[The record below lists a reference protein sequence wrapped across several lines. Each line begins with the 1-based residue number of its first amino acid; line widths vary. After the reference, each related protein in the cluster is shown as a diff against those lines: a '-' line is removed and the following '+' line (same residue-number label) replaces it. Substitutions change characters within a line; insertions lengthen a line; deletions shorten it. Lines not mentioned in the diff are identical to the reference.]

1 MAHQDEL
8 FANQLGAFFGVKEA
22 VASLAIDAVRSDL
35 KYLQIFV
42 EPASTKN
49 EKLAKA
55 FLLNSSKILMIE
67 RLLGLTTAQF
77 TSICNTPKGYKLKGD
92 NTYTLSALLSIS
104 ALKTLI
110 NNSGDTDNE
119 LTGYLDLVWSTP
131 SPSAATLIAK
141 LCGLTNW
148 NEQQYSYVI
157 NLLGLNAKGC
167 QNLEEIATV
176 KLIFDLAL
184 KLKTD
189 VYFLDALSNTTNLA
203 ASSANWPTY
212 QSTASKMLLTLQSSS
227 NPNDQTTLKQVN
239 STIEDKKR
247 DALLWISISVLSNTW
262 SVITT
267 PDNLYEFL
275 MIDPENSG

>member
-1 MAHQDEL
+1 M
-8 FANQLGAFFGVKEA
+8 
-22 VASLAIDAVRSDL
+22 
-35 KYLQIFV
+35 
-42 EPASTKN
+42 
-49 EKLAKA
+49 
-55 FLLNSSKILMIE
+55 
-67 RLLGLTTAQF
+67 
-77 TSICNTPKGYKLKGD
+77 
-92 NTYTLSALLSIS
+92 
-104 ALKTLI
+104 
-110 NNSGDTDNE
+110 
-119 LTGYLDLVWSTP
+119 
-131 SPSAATLIAK
+131 
-141 LCGLTNW
+141 
-148 NEQQYSYVI
+148 
-157 NLLGLNAKGC
+157 GLNAKGC

-262 SVITT
+262 SDITT
-267 PDNLYEFL
+267 PDNLYEFP
-275 MIDPENSG
+275 MIDPENSGCSEISLIKRGFECRTNVSATLPLESRKRSIHHKCRYSKRMVGMDDELPRFGRPIVKFFSTLKTI